1 MRMSHINLRMC
12 DTDDMATKEYG
23 VRDLRNNT
31 AKVLAA
37 VEAGDHVF
45 LTNRGK
51 RVAELRPVAHESEID
66 RLLDIADRISP
77 GDTGAFDDL
86 MESKQDDIAAQKTKD
101 AAGWH

>member
-1 MRMSHINLRMC
+1 MC
-12 DTDDMATKEYG
+12 DTDAMATKEYG

-51 RVAELRPVAHESEID
+51 RVAELRPIVHETEIE
-66 RLLDIADRISP
+66 RLLDIADRVSP

-86 MESKQDDIAAQKTKD
+86 MRSKRDDIAAQEKQDT
-101 AAGWH
+101 AGWR